1 MRSRNKDHRSLLR
14 YLETAPASDFSKEAV
29 EDVVQQPCGDGVKY
43 LLGSARLLVDVC
55 LISRRLDAFGLDGT
69 VIRSFL
75 CALGRGKFLREFWCR
90 HFFLPRCKR
99 PCALFTIYLIPGFLH
114 LIHSVMNYK
123 PLLTS
128 IFPNHK

>member
-1 MRSRNKDHRSLLR
+1 M
-14 YLETAPASDFSKEAV
+14 

-75 CALGRGKFLREFWCR
+75 CALGRGRFLREFGAGI
-90 HFFLPRCKR
+90 FFYPDVNA
-99 PCALFTIYLIPGFLH
+99 PVLF
-114 LIHSVMNYK
+114 
-123 PLLTS
+123 LLY
-128 IFPNHK
+128 I